1 MTRANTIAALTAAAL
16 LGVAGSAQAQSGAQS
31 PAMSGESGAAAGA
44 ASQGAVET
52 EIKTQLEA
60 MGYTE
65 VGPVTGTGAGVYS
78 TKAKRDGASVTLD
91 VDARSGEIKE
101 RKG

>member
-1 MTRANTIAALTAAAL
+1 MTKADMIAALTAAAL
-16 LGVAGSAQAQSGAQS
+16 LGLAGSAQAQSGAQT
-31 PAMSGESGAAAGA
+31 PAMPGKSGAAAGA
-44 ASQGAVET
+44 SSQGAMET

-78 TKAKRDGASVTLD
+78 TKAKRDGESVTLNI
-91 VDARSGEIKE
+91 DARSGEIKE